1 MGQDEE
7 KQGVRVQTFSLPV
20 LVWFNESG
28 FRLRFVVVVDR
39 GGGGG
44 GVGVTKFLLGLSC
57 QSFVLLRVVPPCS
70 LLHGLRMMEEFLWS
84 GEKGYVR

>member
-1 MGQDEE
+1 M
-7 KQGVRVQTFSLPV
+7 
-20 LVWFNESG
+20 
-28 FRLRFVVVVDR
+28 VDR

-70 LLHGLRMMEEFLWS
+70 LLHGLLMMEEFLWS